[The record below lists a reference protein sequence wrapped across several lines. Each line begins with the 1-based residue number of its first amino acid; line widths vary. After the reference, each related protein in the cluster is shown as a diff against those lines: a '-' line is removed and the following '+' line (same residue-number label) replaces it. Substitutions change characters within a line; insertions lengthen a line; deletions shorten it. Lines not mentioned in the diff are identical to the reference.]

1 MEVSELYDRVRDGKF
16 FSVKFRKRTDGDIR
30 VMNCRV
36 RPPVTGGPGLAFDPT
51 SRGLLVVWDIP
62 ARGWRMIPADGI
74 IEIKHHGLRN
84 A

>member
-1 MEVSELYDRVRDGKF
+1 VELADLYDRVKDGKF
-16 FSVKFRKRTDGDIR
+16 FSVRFRKRTDGDIR

-36 RPPVTGGPGLAFDPT
+36 RPPTKGPGMAYDPAA
-51 SRGLLVVWDIP
+51 RGLLVVWDIR
-62 ARGWRMIPADGI
+62 ASGWRMIPAEGI